1 MAETVRL
8 YIPARPTSLRVVS
21 AIARTPQIIATSFP
35 TRTNQSTVR
44 QTSSN
49 VDSNFKEIPDAEE
62 VAVPLMFL
70 SLGVF
75 AVGISSIGCSSS
87 SSPSD
92 GGTGGT
98 GTGGTATGGAGGAAT
113 GGAGGAATG
122 GAGGAATGGAG
133 GLAAGGAGGLVLK
146 TYSVIL
152 NGAMEGPDAG
162 TTATGAATVTL
173 NTATGAVTVDGT
185 FTGLTGNATAAHI
198 HGLATPPATAPVI
211 VPLTATM
218 ATSGTLTGS
227 GTLTSAQ
234 ITGMIAGMTYLN
246 IHTALHPGGEIRGN
260 IGP

>member
-1 MAETVRL
+1 ML
-8 YIPARPTSLRVVS
+8 
-21 AIARTPQIIATSFP
+21 
-35 TRTNQSTVR
+35 
-44 QTSSN
+44 
-49 VDSNFKEIPDAEE
+49 KK

-98 GTGGTATGGAGGAAT
+98 GTGGT
-113 GGAGGAATG
+113 ATG